1 MLKIFLSTIMLFVGE
16 CINVKPSSNQAAITY
31 FRLNNKKIGLN
42 RLLNATSLTEIAA
55 NVQSE
60 KLIILLTARCQKL
73 LKYLS

>member
-1 MLKIFLSTIMLFVGE
+1 MLNQVLIKQ
-16 CINVKPSSNQAAITY
+16 PSLISGSITKNWTEQAIE
-31 FRLNNKKIGLN
+31 
-42 RLLNATSLTEIAA
+42 SLTEIAA

>member
-1 MLKIFLSTIMLFVGE
+1 MLNQVLIKQPSLISGSITKNWTEQAIE
-16 CINVKPSSNQAAITY
+16 C
-31 FRLNNKKIGLN
+31 
-42 RLLNATSLTEIAA
+42 TSLTEIAA

>member
-1 MLKIFLSTIMLFVGE
+1 MLNQVLIKQ
-16 CINVKPSSNQAAITY
+16 PSLISGSIT
-31 FRLNNKKIGLN
+31 KIGLN

>member
-1 MLKIFLSTIMLFVGE
+1 MLKIFLSTIMLF
-16 CINVKPSSNQAAITY
+16 PAQQQ
-31 FRLNNKKIGLN
+31 RIGPN
-42 RLLNATSLTEIAA
+42 RLSNATSLTEIAA